1 MSTTQQQLEAWQ
13 ATLLDRSPR
22 NRLLH
27 CRFARPGEPAGGDL
41 AVRLLAPAPGDLFD
55 RLVRQRQRLPWATG
69 AADEM
74 PATASS
80 PAAMS
85 GNSLE
90 PEPPTTGTP
99 APTAVLVSELE
110 PDELAYTLA
119 DLRERERTARSE
131 HGIELLCVGLGFLRW
146 ADPHLPEQPLRSP
159 LLLLPVELHYHAPES
174 EYALRLRDDQIRV
187 NPLLAHQLLW
197 TYGLVLPDLPENSAD
212 LEPERFFD
220 QVAGLVF
227 DYTGWQVLS
236 DAALGL
242 FAFQQTLL
250 SQDLQYA
257 AAQPVPHPL
266 LALLAGEAP
275 PPTLPEAVPPD
286 TLDPAEGYQVLDA
299 DADQQA
305 AIAAARAGVDFV
317 LQGPPG
323 TGKSQTIANI
333 IATCLADG
341 RRVLFV
347 SEKQAALQEV
357 YVQLQQAGLADFCLA
372 LYGATAG
379 RSALLETLTPLTDPP
394 DLPPEV
400 DFPDAEFAATRD
412 QLNAYA
418 QALHTPLGPLGLTA
432 YEVYARLTSLQ
443 DAPACAIPVGDA
455 VGDATAYTPEQMEG
469 INALL
474 RQLDSRS
481 ALLETLPGNP
491 WYGCAVT
498 VGSFSERGRIRN
510 ELRTLSLAIRDLPL
524 AAARIAD
531 QLGLPAP
538 TSLSETHALARL
550 IELLRAPHTLSL
562 WLDKDLT
569 YVQYLQF
576 DIADARQRYTSMADL
591 EAQIRQRY
599 AIGAAE
605 RTSDQPT
612 TPATPENTNDQ
623 PVETES
629 PNDQPV
635 IPATPETRLT
645 PEKSGLQLDPEGR
658 MLERFE
664 QRYRGWTRL
673 LRPGYYRDMAA
684 LRARLRPRRPLTYS
698 RALADLRLVG
708 ALRAAQQHLEEI
720 IPGLIVRSGRFFAGR
735 RTDWEM
741 YEAACEWTLHV
752 LMLPF
757 PHPLPEQLRRLV
769 DLPPAERTALLA
781 PAAQLDSAMTAFERE
796 LAVFETLFPSPA
808 TLTDSF
814 AELLDEEQP
823 LQDDAGI
830 RPAKSPAVLLQRM
843 TELDGWWEF
852 CELRQ
857 RAAELGIAPYL
868 DALGRGDP
876 ARAAPRRAFQQQFYQ
891 CWIDTAHTQFPV
903 LRDFQRDTHEALI
916 ARFRKLD
923 RASLTATQARL
934 RRMLLARRQ
943 EIQSSEQY
951 ADALAALRAEAA
963 QEPGYT
969 PVRGLLR
976 RLGPL
981 LGQLTPCL
989 LMSPLGVSQLLAP
1002 DIAPFDRVIFDEAS
1016 QLRLETALGAIM
1028 RSRTLIV
1035 AGDQQQLAPT
1045 NLFAAGA
1052 TGDRYSAEE
1061 AERPEALTSLLD
1073 AALAAGMPTLQ
1084 LRRHYRSHHEA
1095 LFAFANLNF
1104 YAGQLATCPTA
1115 NPPDTYGVAFAHV
1128 PEGSYDRR
1136 GTHTNQ
1142 VEAARV
1148 ADLVCAHVRATPG
1161 RSLGVVT
1168 FNQPQ
1173 QRAILQILEQRYTTD
1188 ATLAPLFAETG
1199 HEPFFV
1205 KDLEHVQ
1212 GDARDVILISV
1223 GYGRDPRGNLMMH
1236 FGALNQQ
1243 GGERRLNVAITRAR
1257 EQVCLVSS
1265 LLPEEIDLGRAR
1277 YPGPRLLRAY
1287 LEYVQQGGTATLRT
1301 PRERPQAVSWQMLY
1315 DAMISPPEEDFP
1327 RIEDTLAEELARNG
1341 LQIERQVGHSDMR
1354 VDIAIADPATPGRY
1368 LLGIAGDGSDY
1379 QAAPT
1384 ARDRDRLPE
1393 ELLMAH
1399 GWQLWRIW
1407 SAAWLADAEAE
1418 LSRILDIITRPAG
1431 DQPVAD
1437 ETVD

>member
-13 ATLLDRSPR
+13 ATLFDLSPR

-41 AVRLLAPAPGDLFD
+41 AVRLLSPTPGDLFD
-55 RLVRQRQRLPWATG
+55 RLVRQRQQLPWATG
-69 AADEM
+69 AADELL
-74 PATASS
+74 AAGEL

-90 PEPPTTGTP
+90 PDLPMTGTP
-99 APTAVLVSELE
+99 APADILVSELD

-119 DLRERERTARSE
+119 DLRGRERTARSE
-131 HGIELLCVGLGFLRW
+131 HGIDVLCVALGFLRW
-146 ADPHLPEQPLRSP
+146 IDPHLPEQPLRSP
-159 LLLLPVELHYHAPES
+159 LLLLPVELRYDTPDS

-197 TYGLVLPDLPENSAD
+197 AYGLMLPDLPENSAA

-242 FAFQQTLL
+242 FAFQQMLL
-250 SQDLQYA
+250 YQDLQYA

-286 TLDPAEGYQVLDA
+286 TLDPAECYQILAA
-299 DADQQA
+299 DAEQQA
-305 AIAAARAGVDFV
+305 AIAAARAGADFV

-357 YVQLQQAGLADFCLA
+357 YARLQQAGLADFCLA

-379 RSALLETLTPLTDPP
+379 RSALLETLTALTDPP
-394 DLPPEV
+394 ELPPEG
-400 DFPDAEFAATRD
+400 DFPYAEFAATRD

-418 QALHTPLGPLGLTA
+418 QALHTPPGPLGLTA
-432 YEVYARLTSLQ
+432 YTVYARLAGLQ
-443 DAPACAIPVGDA
+443 DAPTCDIA
-455 VGDATAYTPEQMEG
+455 VDDATAYTPEQMEE

-474 RQLDSRS
+474 RQLDSRR

-510 ELRTLSLAIRDLPL
+510 DLRTLSLAIRDLPL

-538 TSLSETHALARL
+538 TSLSETRALVHL
-550 IELLRAPHTLSL
+550 IELLRAPHALSL

-599 AIGAAE
+599 TIGATE
-605 RTSDQPT
+605 SKSDG
-612 TPATPENTNDQ
+612 PATATPPENTNDQ
-623 PVETES
+623 PVTTEEVNGQS
-629 PNDQPV
+629 VNP
-635 IPATPETRLT
+635 IAPETRLT
-645 PEKSGLQLDPEGR
+645 PEKSGLQLDPEGH

-720 IPGLIVRSGRFFAGR
+720 IPGLVVRSGRFFAGR
-735 RTDWEM
+735 RTDWEN

-757 PHPLPEQLRRLV
+757 PHPLPEQLRRLA
-769 DLPPAERTALLA
+769 DLPPAERAALLA
-781 PAAQLDSAMTAFERE
+781 PAAQLSTAMTAFEGE
-796 LAVFETLFPSPA
+796 LAVFQTLFPPPA

-823 LQDDAGI
+823 LPDDAGI
-830 RPAKSPAVLLQRM
+830 RPAKSPAILLERM

-852 CELRQ
+852 CELRR
-857 RAAELGIAPYL
+857 RAAALGIAPYL
-868 DALGRGDP
+868 DALSQGDP
-876 ARAAPRRAFQQQFYQ
+876 ARAAPRRAFQRQFYQ
-891 CWIDTAHTQFPV
+891 CWIATAHTQFPV
-903 LRDFQRDTHEALI
+903 LRDFQRDAHEALI
-916 ARFRKLD
+916 TRFRELD
-923 RASLTATQARL
+923 RAYLTATRNRL
-934 RRMLLARRQ
+934 RRMLLTRRQ
-943 EIQSSEQY
+943 EILSAAQY
-951 ADALAALRAEAA
+951 ADALADLRVEAA
-963 QEPGYT
+963 QAPGHT
-969 PVRGLLR
+969 SVRRLLR

-989 LMSPLGVSQLLAP
+989 LMSPLAVSQLLEP
-1002 DIAPFDRVIFDEAS
+1002 DIAPFDLVIFDEAS

-1052 TGDRYSAEE
+1052 TGDLYSAEE
-1061 AERPEALTSLLD
+1061 AERPEALTSLLE

-1084 LRRHYRSHHEA
+1084 LRRHYRSRHEA
-1095 LFAFANLNF
+1095 LFAFANLYF
-1104 YAGQLATCPTA
+1104 YEGQLATVPTA
-1115 NPPDTYGVAFAHV
+1115 NPPDTYGVTFEHV

-1142 VEAARV
+1142 VEAERV
-1148 ADLVCAHVRATPG
+1148 ADLVCSHVRATPE

-1173 QRAILQILEQRYTTD
+1173 QQAIMQMLEQRYATD

-1199 HEPFFV
+1199 REPFFV

-1354 VDIAIADPATPGRY
+1354 IDIAIADPTTPGRY
-1368 LLGIAGDGSDY
+1368 LLGITSDGNDY
-1379 QAAPT
+1379 HAAPT

-1393 ELLMAH
+1393 ELLAAH
-1399 GWQLWRIW
+1399 GWQIWRIW

-1418 LSRILDIITRPAG
+1418 LSRILDIITRPDD

-1437 ETVD
+1437 ETMD

>member
-1 MSTTQQQLEAWQ
+1 MFTTQQQLEAWK
-13 ATLLDRSPR
+13 ATLLDLSPR

-41 AVRLLAPAPGDLFD
+41 AVRLLAPATGDLFD
-55 RLVRQRQRLPWATG
+55 RLVRQRQQLPWAIG

-74 PATASS
+74 LVGDSS
-80 PAAMS
+80 PTSTS

-90 PEPPTTGTP
+90 PELPTTGTP
-99 APTAVLVSELE
+99 IPDDVLVSELD

-119 DLRERERTARSE
+119 DLRGRERTAQSE
-131 HGIELLCVGLGFLRW
+131 HGIDVLCVALGFLRW
-146 ADPHLPEQPLRSP
+146 IDPHLPEQPLRSP
-159 LLLLPVELHYHAPES
+159 LLLLPVELHYHAPTL

-197 TYGLVLPDLPENSAD
+197 AYGLVLPDLPENSAE
-212 LEPERFFD
+212 LEPEQFFD

-242 FAFQQTLL
+242 FAFQQILL
-250 SQDLQYA
+250 YLDLQYA

-266 LALLAGEAP
+266 LALLAGDAP
-275 PPTLPEAVPPD
+275 PPTLPETVPPD
-286 TLDPAEGYQVLDA
+286 TVDPAECYQVLDA
-299 DADQQA
+299 DAGQQA
-305 AIAAARAGVDFV
+305 AIAAARAGADFV

-357 YVQLQQAGLADFCLA
+357 YTRLHQVGLADFCLA
-372 LYGATAG
+372 LYGARAG
-379 RSALLETLTPLTDPP
+379 RSALLETLTALTDPP
-394 DLPPEV
+394 ELPSEV
-400 DFPDAEFAATRD
+400 DFPYAEFAATRD
-412 QLNAYA
+412 RLNAYA

-432 YEVYARLTSLQ
+432 YEVYARLAGLQ
-443 DAPACAIPVGDA
+443 DAPACDIPMGDT
-455 VGDATAYTPEQMEG
+455 TAYTPEQMEG

-510 ELRTLSLAIRDLPL
+510 DLRTLSLAIRDLPP

-538 TSLSETHALARL
+538 TGLSETRALARL
-550 IELLRAPHTLSL
+550 IELLRAPHALSL

-576 DIADARQRYTSMADL
+576 DIADARQRYTSMADM

-605 RTSDQPT
+605 STSDHPITPT
-612 TPATPENTNDQ
+612 TPADTNDR
-623 PVETES
+623 PVE
-629 PNDQPV
+629 P
-635 IPATPETRLT
+635 IAPETRLT
-645 PEKSGLQLDPEGR
+645 PDKSGLQLDPEGR

-720 IPGLIVRSGRFFAGR
+720 IPGLVVRSGRFFAGR
-735 RTDWEM
+735 RTDWEI

-757 PHPLPEQLRRLV
+757 PHPLPEQLRRLA
-769 DLPPAERTALLA
+769 DLPPAERAALLA
-781 PAAQLDSAMTAFERE
+781 PAAQLSTAMTAFEGE
-796 LAVFETLFPSPA
+796 LAVFQTLFPPPA

-823 LQDDAGI
+823 LPDNAGI
-830 RPAKSPAVLLQRM
+830 RPAKSPAILLERM

-852 CELRQ
+852 CALRR
-857 RAAELGIAPYL
+857 RAAELEIAPYL
-868 DALGRGDP
+868 DALSRGDP
-876 ARAAPRRAFQQQFYQ
+876 ARAAPRRAFQKQFYQ

-916 ARFRKLD
+916 TRFRELD
-923 RASLTATQARL
+923 RAYLTATQNRL

-943 EIQSSEQY
+943 EILSSAEY
-951 ADALAALRAEAA
+951 ADALADLRV
-963 QEPGYT
+963 EPTQTPGHT
-969 PVRGLLR
+969 PVRRLLQ

-989 LMSPLGVSQLLAP
+989 LMSPLGVSQLLEP
-1002 DIAPFDRVIFDEAS
+1002 DIAPFDLVIFDEAS
-1016 QLRLETALGAIM
+1016 QLRLETALGAVM

-1052 TGDRYSAEE
+1052 TGDRYNAEE
-1061 AERPEALTSLLD
+1061 AERPEALTSLLE

-1084 LRRHYRSHHEA
+1084 LRRHYRSRHEA
-1095 LFAFANLNF
+1095 LFAFANLYF
-1104 YAGQLATCPTA
+1104 YAGQLATIPTA
-1115 NPPDTYGVAFAHV
+1115 NPPDTYGVTFEHV

-1142 VEAARV
+1142 VEAERV
-1148 ADLVCAHVRATPG
+1148 ADLVCAYVRATPG

-1173 QRAILQILEQRYTTD
+1173 QQTIMQILEQRYATD

-1257 EQVCLVSS
+1257 ERVHLVSS

-1341 LQIERQVGHSDMR
+1341 LHIERQVGHSDMR
-1354 VDIAIADPATPGRY
+1354 IDIAIADPTTPGRY
-1368 LLGIAGDGSDY
+1368 LLGITGDGNDY
-1379 QAAPT
+1379 HAAPT

-1393 ELLMAH
+1393 ELPAAH
-1399 GWQLWRIW
+1399 GWQIWRIW
-1407 SAAWLADAEAE
+1407 SAAWLADADAE
-1418 LSRILDIITRPAG
+1418 LSRILDIITRPDD
-1431 DQPVAD
+1431 DQSVAD
-1437 ETVD
+1437 ETMD

>member
-13 ATLLDRSPR
+13 ATLLDLSPR

-55 RLVRQRQRLPWATG
+55 RLVRQRQQLPWATG
-69 AADEM
+69 AADELL
-74 PATASS
+74 AAGEL
-80 PAAMS
+80 PAATL
-85 GNSLE
+85 GNALE
-90 PEPPTTGTP
+90 PDLPTTDTP
-99 APTAVLVSELE
+99 APADILVSELD
-110 PDELAYTLA
+110 PDELAYTLY
-119 DLRERERTARSE
+119 DLRGRERIARSE
-131 HGIELLCVGLGFLRW
+131 HGIEILCVALGFLRW
-146 ADPHLPEQPLRSP
+146 IDPHLPEQPLRSP

-187 NPLLAHQLLW
+187 NPLLAHRLLRA
-197 TYGLVLPDLPENSAD
+197 YGLVLPDLPENSAE
-212 LEPERFFD
+212 LEPEQFFD

-242 FAFQQTLL
+242 FAFQQMLL
-250 SQDLQYA
+250 YQDLQYA

-286 TLDPAEGYQVLDA
+286 TLDPAECYQILDA
-299 DADQQA
+299 DAEQQA
-305 AIAAARAGVDFV
+305 AIAAARAGTNFV

-333 IATCLADG
+333 IATCLADN

-357 YVQLQQAGLADFCLA
+357 FARLQQAGLADFCLA

-379 RSALLETLTPLTDPP
+379 RSALLETLTALTDPP
-394 DLPPEV
+394 ELPPEI
-400 DFPDAEFAATRD
+400 DFPYAEFAATRD

-432 YEVYARLTSLQ
+432 YEVYARLAGLQ
-443 DAPACAIPVGDA
+443 DVPACDIA

-510 ELRTLSLAIRDLPL
+510 ELRTLSLAIRDLPP

-538 TSLSETHALARL
+538 TGLSETRALARL
-550 IELLRAPHTLSL
+550 IELLRAPHALSL
-562 WLDKDLT
+562 WLDKDPT

-576 DIADARQRYTSMADL
+576 DIADARQRYTSMADM

-605 RTSDQPT
+605 RTSDHPITPT
-612 TPATPENTNDQ
+612 TPEDTNDQ
-623 PVETES
+623 SVPL
-629 PNDQPV
+629 
-635 IPATPETRLT
+635 IAPETRLT
-645 PEKSGLQLDPEGR
+645 PKKSGLQLDPEGR

-673 LRPGYYRDMAA
+673 LRPGYYRDIAA

-708 ALRAAQQHLEEI
+708 ALRTAQQHLEEI
-720 IPGLIVRSGRFFAGR
+720 IPGLVVRSGRFFAGR
-735 RTDWEM
+735 RTDWEI

-757 PHPLPEQLRRLV
+757 PHPLPEQLRRMA
-769 DLPPAERTALLA
+769 DLPPAERAALPA
-781 PAAQLDSAMTAFERE
+781 AAAQLSTAMAAFEQE
-796 LAVFETLFPSPA
+796 LAVFQTLFPPPA

-823 LQDDAGI
+823 LPDDAGI
-830 RPAKSPAVLLQRM
+830 RPAKSPAILLERM

-852 CELRQ
+852 CELRR

-868 DALGRGDP
+868 DALSRGDP
-876 ARAAPRRAFQQQFYQ
+876 ARAAPRRAFQKQFYQ
-891 CWIDTAHTQFPV
+891 CWIDTAHAQFPV
-903 LRDFQRDTHEALI
+903 LRDFQRDAHEALI
-916 ARFRKLD
+916 ARFRELD
-923 RASLTATQARL
+923 RAYLIATQNHL
-934 RRMLLARRQ
+934 RRMLPARRQ
-943 EIQSSEQY
+943 GIRSSEQY
-951 ADALAALRAEAA
+951 ADAPAYLRAEPA
-963 QEPGYT
+963 QKPGHT
-969 PVRGLLR
+969 PVRRLLR
-976 RLGPL
+976 RLEPL

-989 LMSPLGVSQLLAP
+989 LMSPLGVSQLLEP
-1002 DIAPFDRVIFDEAS
+1002 DIAPFDLVIFDEAS
-1016 QLRLETALGAIM
+1016 QLRLETALGAVM

-1061 AERPEALTSLLD
+1061 AERPEVLTSLLD

-1084 LRRHYRSHHEA
+1084 LHRHYRSRHEA
-1095 LFAFANLNF
+1095 LVAFANLHF
-1104 YAGQLATCPTA
+1104 YAGQLATVPTA
-1115 NPPDTYGVAFAHV
+1115 NPPDTYGVTFEHV

-1136 GTHTNQ
+1136 STHTNQ
-1142 VEAARV
+1142 VEAKRM

-1173 QRAILQILEQRYTTD
+1173 QRAIMQILEQRYATD

-1199 HEPFFV
+1199 REPFFV

-1212 GDARDVILISV
+1212 GDVRDVILISV

-1257 EQVCLVSS
+1257 ERVHLVSS

-1301 PRERPQAVSWQMLY
+1301 PRERPQAISWQMLY

-1341 LQIERQVGHSDMR
+1341 LHIERQVGHSDMR
-1354 VDIAIADPATPGRY
+1354 IDIAIADPATPERY
-1368 LLGIAGDGSDY
+1368 LLGIAGDGRDY
-1379 QAAPT
+1379 HTAPT
-1384 ARDRDRLPE
+1384 ARDRDRLSE
-1393 ELLMAH
+1393 ELPAAR
-1399 GWQLWRIW
+1399 GWQIRRIW

-1418 LSRILDIITRPAG
+1418 LSRILDIITRPDD
-1431 DQPVAD
+1431 DQSMAD
-1437 ETVD
+1437 ETMD